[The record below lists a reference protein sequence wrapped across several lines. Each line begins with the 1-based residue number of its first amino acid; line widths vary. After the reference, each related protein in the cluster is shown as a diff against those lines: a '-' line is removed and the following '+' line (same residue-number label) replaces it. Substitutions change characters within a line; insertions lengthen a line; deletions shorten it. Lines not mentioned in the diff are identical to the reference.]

1 MSEVLV
7 GGWDLNF
14 WFNEKAGEWNVS
26 AYPYDQD
33 GNVLGGRKWWLSL
46 EISASEVAELKLGD
60 SVNEHISDELD
71 FWTDARWFIAEYP
84 HLSASFMPKVIS
96 LPVQVENVEN
106 KLMKVEE

>member
-1 MSEVLV
+1 MSKIVV

-14 WFNEKAGEWNVS
+14 WFNEEAGKWNVS

-33 GNVLGGRKWWLSL
+33 GNVIAGCKWWLSL

-60 SVNEHISDELD
+60 PANEYVGADQDL
-71 FWTDARWFIAEYP
+71 WADAKWFIGEYP
-84 HLSASFMPKVIS
+84 HLSASFMPKIIF